1 MNTRRIFLK
10 SISGLAAASAVGV
23 PIEGLAQAAKAP
35 AAKLSESDPQAV
47 ALGYVDDTTRADQKK
62 FPKHAASQQ
71 CSGCQLYQGKATDA
85 MAPCP
90 IFAGKQVA
98 AKGWCSAWVKKA

>member
-1 MNTRRIFLK
+1 MNTRRIFLR

-23 PIEGLAQAAKAP
+23 PIGSMAQAAKAP
-35 AAKLSESDPQAV
+35 APKLSESDPQAT
-47 ALGYVDDTTRADQKK
+47 ALGYVDDTSRADQKK
-62 FPKHAASQQ
+62 FPKHANSQQ
-71 CSGCQLYQGKATDA
+71 CSGCQLYQGQATDPT
-85 MAPCP
+85 APCT

>member
-10 SISGLAAASAVGV
+10 SISGFAAASAVGI
-23 PIEGLAQAAKAP
+23 PIESMAQAAKAP

-47 ALGYVDDTTRADQKK
+47 ALGYVDDTSRADQKK

-71 CSGCQLYQGKATDA
+71 CSGCQLFQGQATDA
-85 MAPCP
+85 TGPCT